1 MQSPNSDVDSNEPFD
16 ISSGHLGQLLASL
29 APEVRATLQE
39 HARFRHIPAGTVVIE
54 NGQRSDEIGYVI
66 DGTLGMTQVI
76 DGGRKHIIGLL
87 VPSDF
92 YGHLFD
98 GPSSY
103 RIEAL
108 SDTKLYCF
116 ERTHFE
122 RVLRLQPDAERLFVV
137 HILDELDAAREWLLL
152 ISGRKVIHRAASF
165 LTILVRRAKPQ
176 FPFRPITVHLPLSR
190 KDLAQYL
197 GTRPE
202 SLSRS
207 FHELEDKGILRI
219 LDPYMFEILDLDALI
234 EISGQDLVIEG

>member
-1 MQSPNSDVDSNEPFD
+1 MRTPKSDVDGHEAFD
-16 ISSGHLGQLLASL
+16 ASSGHLGQLLSAL
-29 APEVRATLQE
+29 APHVRAALQE
-39 HARFRHIPAGTVVIE
+39 HASFRHVPAGTVIIE

-66 DGTLGMTQVI
+66 DGILGMTQVI
-76 DGGRKHIIGLL
+76 SEGRKHIIGLL

-92 YGHLFD
+92 FGRLFD

-103 RIEAL
+103 QIEAL

-116 ERTHFE
+116 DRMHFE
-122 RVLRLQPDAERLFVV
+122 RVLRLQPDVERIFVV

-165 LTILVRRAKPQ
+165 LAILVRRARPQ
-176 FPFRPITVHLPLSR
+176 IPFRPITVHLPLSR
-190 KDLAQYL
+190 KDLAHYL

-234 EISGQDLVIEG
+234 DISGQDLVIED